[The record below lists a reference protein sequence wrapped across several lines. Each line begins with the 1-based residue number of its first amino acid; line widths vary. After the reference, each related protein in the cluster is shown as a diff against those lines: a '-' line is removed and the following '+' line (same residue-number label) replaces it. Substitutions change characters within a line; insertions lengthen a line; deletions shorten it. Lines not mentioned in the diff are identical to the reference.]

1 MHCSAQGF
9 ERKRKLFFLAMIR
22 RGIEEL
28 ARVQG
33 YAEETPHVMDEVR
46 AAWRC
51 RHGSRAEPI
60 ETSRLSPIK
69 PPPMTTDVTPTSHSR
84 KDAHPG
90 ARAQGEDA
98 FKPDDR
104 KRSSSAARLVELELE
119 ARARWLRERL
129 IRGRMSC
136 PVPVTPSVLP
146 TAANQ
151 RPLFPEGP
159 KVRMVAT
166 KVCPEI
172 VSVKSSGTCAPGA
185 M

>member
-1 MHCSAQGF
+1 MQARECLGQLFIIPRQLATTRHPCIAPLRGLSEKGS
-9 ERKRKLFFLAMIR
+9 LFFLAMIR

-104 KRSSSAARLVELELE
+104 ERSSGAA
-119 ARARWLRERL
+119 
-129 IRGRMSC
+129 
-136 PVPVTPSVLP
+136 
-146 TAANQ
+146 
-151 RPLFPEGP
+151 
-159 KVRMVAT
+159 
-166 KVCPEI
+166 
-172 VSVKSSGTCAPGA
+172 
-185 M
+185 